1 MTGAQAAGRRRARDP
16 EATRQALLDAA
27 IELFGTEGFDA
38 TSVQSIA
45 DRAQVTKGGFYH
57 HFGSKQALLHEIH
70 DRFIDYHLEQL
81 RSLLAEPGLDPVE
94 RVRRM
99 VRDVLVVGAAKWR
112 NDIEIFYQE
121 RRQLEG
127 ASYAA
132 VLAKR
137 HEFEGYVVE
146 VLRRGIDAG
155 ALADRGDPKVV
166 AFGIIGMTMWAY
178 HWFDPARGGEREL
191 GELYADMVLDGLRA

>member
-1 MTGAQAAGRRRARDP
+1 VTGAPTAGRRRARDH

-146 VLRRGIDAG
+146 VLRRGIDSG